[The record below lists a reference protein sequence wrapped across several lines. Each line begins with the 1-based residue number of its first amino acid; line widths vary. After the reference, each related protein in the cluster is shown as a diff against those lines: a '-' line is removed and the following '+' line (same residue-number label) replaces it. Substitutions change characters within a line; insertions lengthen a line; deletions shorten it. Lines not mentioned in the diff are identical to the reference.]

1 MNKEGFNGKNN
12 NEGII
17 LIIIGV
23 IVLAFIFGMKPLYN
37 TIQKLQNGTLFK
49 NSQQSKKVDEPKEE
63 VYTILKPVGAS
74 KLLCKNVLSS
84 EGGDKTT
91 KVTLYY
97 TNSKLKSIKEDI
109 SYSSI
114 TDEYSNYILSEQSKY
129 KQRKNSN
136 LSNKGYS
143 IDIDLVSTT
152 TLDISSVYL
161 LEKTDIEDIILTSDD
176 IPTVF
181 GSFDKDI
188 YEVANEY
195 MKNSYTCEW

>member
-1 MNKEGFNGKNN
+1 MEKEEFRGKKNN
-12 NEGII
+12 DGMI

-23 IVLAFIFGMKPLYN
+23 IVLAFIFGMKPIYN

-49 NSQQSKKVDEPKEE
+49 SNEQKDNNEKPQEE

-74 KLLCKNVLSS
+74 KLICKNTLSS
-84 EGGDKTT
+84 EGGDKTI

-136 LSNKGYS
+136 INNKGYS

-176 IPTVF
+176 TPIVY
-181 GSFDKDI
+181 GSYDKDI
-188 YEVANEY
+188 YEVSNEY
-195 MKNSYTCEW
+195 MNNSYVCEW